1 MKIFVSRW
9 GGVLQNYLATL
20 LLWNPLIVTGV
31 VLAVHGTE
39 RPGHVLIYANL
50 LGETV
55 YTLCFGAVVAIVA
68 VDARW
73 RRRRYGVAAPRGR
86 GWTFACA
93 LLVLPGAL
101 WLGYQL
107 VQLVPVSWGG
117 PGVGWYSDV
126 YRLGLVIGS
135 LVALLFFLGR
145 SRADARDAA
154 RNAELAL
161 KVAENQRLQAQL
173 SALTAKLN
181 PHLLF
186 NALNT
191 VAGLIPTQPAVAEQ
205 TVVRLAELY
214 RGVLDSMRRDTH
226 SLAAELHLCEAYL
239 DVEKARFGERLQ
251 SSVDEGDEK
260 IRLLEVPVMILQ
272 PLIENAVRHGLSS
285 RASGGRVDVRAR
297 VLGAQLELSV
307 EDDGVGLGS
316 SSHVGSGTGVAMCR
330 ERLRLRYGEGASLDL
345 VARTSGGTRVALRLP
360 LPSPGANAGANG
372 G

>member
-1 MKIFVSRW
+1 MI
-9 GGVLQNYLATL
+9 
-20 LLWNPLIVTGV
+20 
-31 VLAVHGTE
+31 
-39 RPGHVLIYANL
+39 
-50 LGETV
+50 
-55 YTLCFGAVVAIVA
+55 
-68 VDARW
+68 
-73 RRRRYGVAAPRGR
+73 
-86 GWTFACA
+86 
-93 LLVLPGAL
+93 
-101 WLGYQL
+101 
-107 VQLVPVSWGG
+107 
-117 PGVGWYSDV
+117 
-126 YRLGLVIGS
+126 
-135 LVALLFFLGR
+135 FFLGR

-154 RNAELAL
+154 RAAELAL

-214 RGVLDSMRRDTH
+214 RGVLESMRRDTH

-251 SSVDEGDEK
+251 STVDEGNEK
-260 IRLLEVPVMILQ
+260 IGSLEVPVMILQ

-297 VLGAQLELSV
+297 VIGAQLELSV

-345 VARTSGGTRVALRLP
+345 GARKSGGTRVALRLP
-360 LPSPGANAGANG
+360 LPSLGASAGANG